1 MYLIVFGILLF
12 SFFFSIFSDEVKD
25 KIYKP
30 LLILL
35 WLFLGLRYGQGTDY
49 FGYKYIFDHFNSL
62 YEVIYNPLKLHSE
75 IGFRLLCYIFNSF
88 ELMVFVISSF
98 EIYMLD
104 RFIRRYSDN
113 KVLSLVLFYP
123 TCYLTYYFS
132 ALREGIVISLFIG
145 VLINLIEE
153 RKWKQYIIG
162 VLIASSIH
170 SVALILLVIPLIINI
185 DNNNYILFV
194 SFSSIIGMII
204 STGIFR
210 SVLIKIPFLGTH
222 LSNYLNSS
230 ISVIALAERIL
241 SYFIIYSVFIK
252 KDEKDLNKTNC
263 STQFLMKLYTIGTAI
278 YLCTMSISL
287 ISSRTNIIFKV
298 IEIVLITRINDKERQ
313 KNIVILIFI
322 FISIVMTIKN
332 INNYIEQGNYKNF
345 VGVFNFPYVT
355 VFNQE
360 EIYSFRDSKFYK
372 LIE

>member
-12 SFFFSIFSDEVKD
+12 SLFLAMFSNEVKD

-49 FGYKYIFDHFNSL
+49 FGYKYIFDNINSL
-62 YEVIYNPLKLHSE
+62 YEVIYNPWELHSE

-104 RFIRRYSDN
+104 RFIKRYSGN

-123 TCYLTYYFS
+123 TYYLTYYFS

-145 VLINLIEE
+145 ILINFIEE

-170 SVALILLVIPLIINI
+170 SVALILLVVPLIINI
-185 DNNNYILFV
+185 DNNNYILFILL
-194 SFSSIIGMII
+194 SSIIGMII
-204 STGIFR
+204 SSGIFH
-210 SVLIKIPFLGTH
+210 SVLIKIPFLGTR
-222 LSNYLNSS
+222 LSDYLNSS

-241 SYFIIYSVFIK
+241 SYFLIYSVFIK
-252 KDEKDLNKTNC
+252 KNEKDLNKTNC
-263 STQFLMKLYTIGTAI
+263 NTQLLVKLYTIGTAI

-287 ISSRTNIIFKV
+287 ISSRTNIIFKI
-298 IEIVLITRINDKERQ
+298 IEIVLITRINNKERQ

-322 FISIVMTIKN
+322 FISIIMTFKN
-332 INNYIEQGNYKNF
+332 INSYIEQGNYKNF

-360 EIYSFRDSKFYK
+360 DIYSFRDSELYK